1 MPYLT
6 NLKPGQEVEVQGWIT
21 QPNWSPNATF
31 SESKMAE
38 HGYIAICPHTLR
50 FKVPDYFNATVAE
63 VEAIETALEQKAEEY
78 HRTTAALRARKN
90 ELLQL
95 AAPAA
100 TEVVD
105 ANPGQQFKDL
115 PSGDNDTPF

>member
-1 MPYLT
+1 MPHLID
-6 NLKPGQEVEVQGWIT
+6 LKPGQEVEVQGWIV
-21 QPNWSPNATF
+21 QPNWSADATF
-31 SESKMAE
+31 SQGKMAE
-38 HGYIAICPHTLR
+38 HGYVAICPHTLR
-50 FKVPDYFNATVAE
+50 FKVPSYFNATVAE

-95 AAPAA
+95 TAPAA
-100 TEVVD
+100 SEVVD

-115 PSGDNDTPF
+115 PTGDQDIPF